1 MSEKYKLKY
10 LNKLGEDLDDNFKD
24 WKTLYNNIL
33 NFFEIPFEP
42 ELQQS
47 SVQFLKSDL
56 VIDLCEIFK
65 NHIKTRIIRIFSDV
79 IQLSNDLEISTLEG
93 DCIILIVARRV
104 EIKPRCLNVCM
115 KSTNIIKLFKVNSQD
130 IGGSLSLH
138 KGEFSN
144 IKIFD
149 TKILQKEPFNKI
161 LQFSLQIAC
170 ALFYDE
176 PKVAQSIFIWIDK
189 ITKHSQ
195 SKEAKD
201 QRSFVPLLDKKQ
213 FYERIREFMM
223 TAEAYEKSYTKV
235 LNNKNTN
242 KMEIERLE
250 LLLSNCNNLTK
261 SHEVFEKEE
270 NG

>member
-1 MSEKYKLKY
+1 MSEKYKLKN
-10 LNKLGEDLDDNFKD
+10 LNKLGDRDDNFKD

-33 NFFEIPFEP
+33 TFFEIPFEP
-42 ELQQS
+42 DLQQS
-47 SVQFLKSDL
+47 NLQFLKSDL

-65 NHIKTRIIRIFSDV
+65 THIGARIIRIFSDV
-79 IQLSNDLEISTLEG
+79 IQLSKDLEG

-104 EIKPRCLNVCM
+104 EIKPG
-115 KSTNIIKLFKVNSQD
+115 FNSQY
-130 IGGSLSLH
+130 IGEFLSLH

-176 PKVAQSIFIWIDK
+176 PEVAQSIFTWIDK

-195 SKEAKD
+195 SKEAKELYHHGLTMLEQYKLLNERKETKD
-201 QRSFVPLLDKKQ
+201 KDPLFRFLIRSN
-213 FYERIREFMM
+213 FM
-223 TAEAYEKSYTKV
+223 S
-235 LNNKNTN
+235 
-242 KMEIERLE
+242 E
-250 LLLSNCNNLTK
+250 LGCL
-261 SHEVFEKEE
+261 
-270 NG
+270 